1 MKFLVFILFIGLVST
16 SLGNPDSSL
25 SLRQRRDVDIL
36 ANTKGL
42 IQELIT
48 NLQNSA
54 QQARAAIKT
63 FIKGIQQQITLFK
76 QKVQQDLQKL
86 KDSILE
92 SIKNITNKIT
102 STGPA
107 IIGCIKNGREAVEQL
122 FAKAHEKSNKCAD
135 DRVLYINKMVDDL
148 SSLCDGA
155 ANYTS
160 IAVKSMQ
167 SCNENNSGLLSVG
180 RCLGSLVVKT
190 EYKGVMFA
198 AQSSLMISRINLSL
212 VTLPAALEVCS
223 GTSLLSIGSEART
236 IVSDVATCSFSSIFS
251 SPNSSS

>member
-1 MKFLVFILFIGLVST
+1 MLVST
-16 SLGNPDSSL
+16 SLGNPDSSV
-25 SLRQRRDVDIL
+25 SLRQRREVDIV
-36 ANTKGL
+36 ANTRGL

-54 QQARAAIKT
+54 QQARTAIRT
-63 FIKGIQQQITLFK
+63 FVQGLQQQVVLYR
-76 QKVQQDLQKL
+76 QKVREDLQKL
-86 KDSILE
+86 RDSILE
-92 SIKNITNKIT
+92 SIKNIASKLT

-107 IIGCIKNGREAVEQL
+107 IVGCIKNGRESVEQL

-135 DRVLYINKMVDDL
+135 DRVLYINKMVEEL
-148 SSLCDGA
+148 SVLSDGA
-155 ANYTS
+155 INYTS

-167 SCNENNSGLLSVG
+167 SCSENNSGLLSVG

-212 VTLPAALEVCS
+212 VTLPAAMEVCA

-251 SPNSSS
+251 SPNSTE